1 MSMEK
6 DLKELV
12 DKTEINVKCPIHP
25 KCVLCSF
32 CCICGHSLCF
42 NCVREHTHEQI
53 IAINEVPENAFKSI
67 NSAKNPN
74 EKASVSAE

>member
-12 DKTEINVKCPIHP
+12 DKTEINVKCPIHSN
-25 KCVLCSF
+25 CVVCSF

-42 NCVREHTHEQI
+42 KCVKEHSHEQQL
-53 IAINEVPENAFKSI
+53 AINEVPENALKSI
-67 NSAKNPN
+67 NSSRNPN
-74 EKASVSAE
+74 E